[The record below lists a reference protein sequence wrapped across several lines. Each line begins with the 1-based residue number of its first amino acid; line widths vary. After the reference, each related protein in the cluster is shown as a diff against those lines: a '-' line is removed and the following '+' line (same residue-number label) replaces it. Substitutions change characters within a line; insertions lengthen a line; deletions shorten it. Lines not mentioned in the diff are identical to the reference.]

1 MLNICQ
7 TWSSFSW
14 NSLLK
19 HDNDNMLQK
28 CCSGQICLVHGIFK
42 LPYQIW
48 HQWLVWNLANWP
60 KIDVGKNM
68 MMRANNV
75 GKYLMKWVSWTSY
88 SAIKPLDKPKL
99 PSYMRYF
106 LLFSRI
112 LSILLKFT
120 GVSLQKIQRYS
131 SVNYC
136 INRWLW
142 LFTIAWGCLCWII
155 FTRDQNI

>member
-1 MLNICQ
+1 MCGYVHVNNHAGGWSWSHEVSVRKMLYSVSHMQACIIFSSSPHSLHYPITSWTHVIVIIRTTDLPLSSIQQDMLNICQ

-60 KIDVGKNM
+60 KIEVGKNM

-75 GKYLMKWVSWTSY
+75 RKYFIEMGQ
-88 SAIKPLDKPKL
+88 LD
-99 PSYMRYF
+99 
-106 LLFSRI
+106 I
-112 LSILLKFT
+112 L
-120 GVSLQKIQRYS
+120 
-131 SVNYC
+131 
-136 INRWLW
+136 
-142 LFTIAWGCLCWII
+142 
-155 FTRDQNI
+155 